1 MGLFNKTPEEK
12 FEKASMASSG
22 RKMLKL
28 AEGGMQ
34 KAMTSVAYK
43 YSRGFGLK
51 KDLKK
56 AKYWADKAADVKA
69 FGESIDTIEAYF
81 TKGNICLEFKTA
93 ESNKEAKESFKTA
106 YSIALPEDKDYSY
119 YKSMSGATLARLYMA
134 DNENLEEAKEILLE
148 CKRSYFPEAQFQLAR
163 YSYYIEN
170 NLVPAVKYFQELL
183 DRKNMEGE
191 DIIFEM
197 EDITTDYL
205 KKVNAL
211 KDNEVSLK
219 TIDELEALLEF
230 LTENQ
235 WEEYILEEVAGLI
248 KRFKG

>member
-1 MGLFNKTPEEK
+1 
-12 FEKASMASSG
+12 
-22 RKMLKL
+22 
-28 AEGGMQ
+28 
-34 KAMTSVAYK
+34 
-43 YSRGFGLK
+43 
-51 KDLKK
+51 
-56 AKYWADKAADVKA
+56 
-69 FGESIDTIEAYF
+69 
-81 TKGNICLEFKTA
+81 
-93 ESNKEAKESFKTA
+93 
-106 YSIALPEDKDYSY
+106 
-119 YKSMSGATLARLYMA
+119 
-134 DNENLEEAKEILLE
+134 
-148 CKRSYFPEAQFQLAR
+148 
-163 YSYYIEN
+163 
-170 NLVPAVKYFQELL
+170 
-183 DRKNMEGE
+183 MEGE